1 MRDITER
8 LQDEQALRESEERY
22 RALVENAPEAIVVL
36 DVDQQRFVDANENA
50 TRLFKLTREKLL
62 EVGPRAISPEL
73 QWDGSPRS
81 VSHAATSIAR

>member
-1 MRDITER
+1 MRGSGHCFVVCLRDITER

-50 TRLFKLTREKLL
+50 AKLF
-62 EVGPRAISPEL
+62 
-73 QWDGSPRS
+73 
-81 VSHAATSIAR
+81 